1 MQGDRISMSQRE
13 RDVLKVMSVVL
24 SGKRTQIEAARL
36 LCRSVRQ
43 VRRIE
48 RRLESQGDAA
58 VVHKLRGR
66 ASNRRI
72 DASQRHRV
80 MEVYSRDYGDFGPT
94 LASEKLSEQGMVVRR
109 ETLRRWLIQDG
120 LWKPRRKRE
129 KHRSRRLRW
138 MCFGEL
144 VQADGSRH
152 DWLEGRGAWL
162 TLLVMIDDATSKAM
176 ARFYEAETT
185 EGYMDLLGRYCR
197 KHGRMVS
204 LYTDRHSIF
213 WEEDSQGQFVQ
224 TQFTRALEQLGIGW
238 IPAYSPQAKGR
249 VERFNGT
256 AQDRLVKELRLA
268 GACTLEAAN
277 EVLDKTFLPWFNRR
291 CTVKAASGN
300 DSHRPMFPGLNLAAI
315 LSVQESRTVANDYTI
330 RYHNQAYQ
338 LLPPA
343 HPGLRGGK
351 VIVESRL
358 DGKRHI
364 RFKGKYLAFKA
375 IASAAKGPRSLPSE
389 PRSLSPLGI
398 PAGEK
403 GQGRTVVARPRVAAR
418 PCAVY
423 PTLGRSGRTP
433 AEPCLPEGEP
443 KDTPER
449 RWRPAADHPWR
460 KAALVSPQRG
470 HF

>member
-13 RDVLKVMSVVL
+13 RDVLKVMSLVL
-24 SGKRTQIEAARL
+24 SGKRTQMEAARL
-36 LCRSVRQ
+36 LVRSVRQ

-58 VVHKLRGR
+58 VVHRLRGR
-66 ASNRRI
+66 PSNRRI

-94 LASEKLSEQGMVVRR
+94 LASEKLSQQGMEVAR
-109 ETLRRWLIQDG
+109 ETLRRWLIHDG

-129 KHRSRRLRW
+129 KHRSRRLRR

-144 VQADGSRH
+144 VQADGSHH

-162 TLLVMIDDATSKAM
+162 TLLVMIDDATSKAV

-213 WEEDSQGQFVQ
+213 WEEGQEGRPVQ
-224 TQFTRALEQLGIGW
+224 TQFTRALAQLGIEW

-277 EVLDKTFLPWFNRR
+277 AVLEKTFLPWFNRR
-291 CTVKAASGN
+291 CTVKAASPN
-300 DSHRPMFPGLNLAAI
+300 DAHRPLQPGLNLAAI

-330 RYHNQAYQ
+330 RYHNEVYQ

-351 VIVESRL
+351 VIVENRL
-358 DGKRHI
+358 DGTRHI
-364 RFKGKYLAFKA
+364 RFQGKYLPFKA
-375 IASAAKGPRSLPSE
+375 IASAAKGPGALPPD
-389 PRSLSPLGI
+389 PRSLSLLGK

-403 GQGRTVVARPRVAAR
+403 GQGRTVVAAR

-423 PTLGRSGRTP
+423 PALGRSGRTP

-460 KAALVSPQRG
+460 RAALACLQRG

>member
-1 MQGDRISMSQRE
+1 MQGDRISMSQWE
-13 RDVLKVMSVVL
+13 RDVLKVISVVL
-24 SGKRTQIEAARL
+24 SGKRTQTEAARL
-36 LCRSVRQ
+36 LGRSSRQ

-58 VVHKLRGR
+58 IVHRLRGR
-66 ASNRRI
+66 PSNRRI
-72 DASQRHRV
+72 DPSSRCRV
-80 MEVYSRDYGDFGPT
+80 MDIYARDYGDFGPT
-94 LASEKLSEQGMVVRR
+94 LASEKLCEQGMVVAR

-129 KHRSRRLRW
+129 KHRSRRLRR

-144 VQADGSRH
+144 VQADGSHH

-162 TLLVMIDDATSKAM
+162 TLLVMIDDATSKAV

-213 WEEDSQGQFVQ
+213 WQEDQEGRPVQ
-224 TQFTRALEQLGIGW
+224 TQFTRALGELGIGW

-256 AQDRLVKELRLA
+256 AQDRLVKEMRLA

-277 EVLDKTFLPWFNRR
+277 AVLKKTFLPWFNRR
-291 CTVKAASGN
+291 CTVKAASPN
-300 DSHRPMFPGLNLAAI
+300 DAHRPLEPGLNLAAI
-315 LSVQESRTVANDYTI
+315 LSVQEPRTVANDYTI
-330 RYHNQAYQ
+330 RYHNEAYQ

-351 VIVESRL
+351 VIVENRL
-358 DGKRHI
+358 DGTRHI
-364 RFKGKYLAFKA
+364 RFKGKYLAFEA
-375 IASAAKGPRSLPSE
+375 IALLAKDLGVLPPD
-389 PRSLSPLGI
+389 PRSLSLLGK

-403 GQGRTVVARPRVAAR
+403 GQGRTVVVAR

-423 PTLGRSGRTP
+423 PTLGRSSRTA